1 LRAIGKIAEQ
11 RMFEITRGVNTH
23 KGAIFL
29 LLLVMAGLQHSDP
42 VKHISYLCKD
52 ILNDFVSNDQSHGMR
67 LYKQFGVTGIRGLAK
82 DGFKDLF
89 KRYYP
94 YFQSQSMDD
103 TFLWLI
109 GENPDTTLMYRGGMS
124 LYNECREKAG
134 KAEKLVDRLE
144 FDRWMKIQGLSPGGS
159 ADMLSAIILI
169 ELYSWIMEEKK
180 DEPTDKDR
188 VRRYLGIK

>member
-1 LRAIGKIAEQ
+1 
-11 RMFEITRGVNTH
+11 M
-23 KGAIFL
+23 
-29 LLLVMAGLQHSDP
+29 
-42 VKHISYLCKD
+42 HISFLCKD
-52 ILNDFVSNDQSHGMR
+52 ILHDFDTDDQSHGMR
-67 LYKQFGVTGIRGLAK
+67 LFKQFGVTGIRGLAK
-82 DGFKDLF
+82 EGFKDLF

-94 YFQSQSMDD
+94 YFQSKPIDD

-109 GENPDTTLMYRGGMS
+109 GQNPDTTLMYRGGMS

-134 KAEKLVDRLE
+134 NTDKLQDRME

-169 ELYSWIMEEKK
+169 DCYLWIMEEKN
-180 DEPTDKDR
+180 DEQTDKDR